1 MNAYSMMTDV
11 YSIGRTVTHHVSDGY
26 MIHSH
31 PFYELYYCVSG
42 EASYLLEGVEYT
54 LKPDTLLLIPPD
66 EFHGVRVRSLHTY
79 DRWTLHFDP
88 AVLSPERR
96 ELLLRVLPRHRRS
109 QDGKS
114 GNTLLANYIENAHAL
129 GLRKAFEN
137 FDTLAALE
145 EEMQKQL
152 VPIFLEALLA
162 KLLVCACKLPVP
174 QQEALRPSAAVEQVA
189 EYINEHFVEPLTLDV
204 LSEKFFISKSHLN
217 LSFRKRLGTTVID
230 YVIRKRVDYARQ
242 LLLSGYPAAQTAAIA
257 GFHNYSSFYRAY
269 VKQFGHSPNC
279 DYIRNGTQR
288 EMNALLPDSIVL
300 QPSRPQT
307 KHKTGTLWDR
317 LPATV
322 LSDDE

>member
-1 MNAYSMMTDV
+1 MTAYSMVTDL
-11 YSIGRTVTHHVSDGY
+11 YSISHSATHTVSDGY

-42 EASYLLEGVEYT
+42 ETSYLLAGVEYS

-66 EFHGVRVRSLHTY
+66 EFHGVRVHSLQTY
-79 DRWTLHFDP
+79 ERWTLHFDP

-96 ELLLRVLPRHRRS
+96 ELLISVLPRHRRS
-109 QDGKS
+109 QKEENERS
-114 GNTLLANYIENAHAL
+114 LLANYMENAHAL
-129 GLRKAFEN
+129 GIRKAFES
-137 FDTLAALE
+137 FDTLAALDE
-145 EEMQKQL
+145 DSQKQL

-162 KLLVCACKLPVP
+162 KLLVCSRKLPVP
-174 QQEALRPSAAVEQVA
+174 EREAQRPSAAVDQVV
-189 EYINEHFVEPLTLDV
+189 EYINEHFAQPITLDA

-242 LLLSGYPAAQTAAIA
+242 LLLSGYPAAQAASIA

-269 VKQFGHSPNC
+269 IKQFGHSPNC
-279 DYIRNGTQR
+279 DYVRNGMQQ
-288 EMNALLPDSIVL
+288 EMSALLPDSIVL
-300 QPSRPQT
+300 QSRKPQT

-322 LSDDE
+322 LSDDP